1 MDRRHVSAGA
11 HGKRARTSR
20 LVKAKQRQI
29 FERAGVIA
37 TSRWIERELRT
48 SVM

>member
-1 MDRRHVSAGA
+1 VE
-11 HGKRARTSR
+11 
-20 LVKAKQRQI
+20 AKQWQI

-37 TSRWIERELRT
+37 TSRSIDRELRT